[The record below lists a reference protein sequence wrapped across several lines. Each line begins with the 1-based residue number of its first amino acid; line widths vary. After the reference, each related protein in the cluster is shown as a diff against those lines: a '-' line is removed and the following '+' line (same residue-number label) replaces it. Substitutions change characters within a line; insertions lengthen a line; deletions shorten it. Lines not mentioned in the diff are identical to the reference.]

1 MSLDSELEAVRAD
14 TQGRELTWDKDAST
28 AEVPLFLSVLS
39 GESGPGLLA
48 LGGHAGREVHHPVAV
63 VLFVVIPRN
72 DLYRVVIERNASPSI
87 QGKTV
92 GFTVKVTGDSLVL
105 TVAWDALQWAFFL
118 MPSSL
123 SAFFRWHSRSTAD
136 IPGIRTQTA
145 MLAPEQPVGPGVT
158 SRIVFAVPVSPG
170 MIL

>member
-72 DLYRVVIERNASPSI
+72 DLYRVVIERNASP
-87 QGKTV
+87 
-92 GFTVKVTGDSLVL
+92 
-105 TVAWDALQWAFFL
+105 
-118 MPSSL
+118 
-123 SAFFRWHSRSTAD
+123 
-136 IPGIRTQTA
+136 
-145 MLAPEQPVGPGVT
+145 
-158 SRIVFAVPVSPG
+158 RIKGGRLRFAVEISGNNLVPSVTT
-170 MIL
+170 